1 MLASVECCVFKKK
14 SKNDAE
20 REIEGRVKE
29 RGEGE
34 ERVIS
39 RFQHT
44 TRIYDL
50 IYLLLKMYY

>member
-1 MLASVECCVFKKK
+1 MFKKK